1 MIVDGLH
8 NMLLEGVREAEPGL
22 AGPPLELALGVS
34 FKSTLTDKIYH
45 VAWMGDLS
53 AWLVS
58 ADSRYGLFVP
68 YDCTMLRYT
77 KPSTAK
83 AGAPGNN
90 AKGWKVGD
98 KVIAVRQYRYEIIAT
113 GDKCVLLMGDSGP
126 FAVPNDD
133 LETHYKKAA
142 YDSGLF
148 D

>member
-1 MIVDGLH
+1 MIMKGVEEPTPDG
-8 NMLLEGVREAEPGL
+8 V
-22 AGPPLELALGVS
+22 GPPLELDLGVS
-34 FKSTLTDKIYH
+34 FKSTVTDKIYH
-45 VAWMGDLS
+45 VAWMGPDAS
-53 AWLVS
+53 WLVT
-58 ADSRYGLFVP
+58 ADSRYGLMVAQDSDF
-68 YDCTMLRYT
+68 LRYT

-113 GDKCVLLMGDSGP
+113 GDKCVLLQDEAGAI

-133 LETHYKKAA
+133 MEAHYKKAA